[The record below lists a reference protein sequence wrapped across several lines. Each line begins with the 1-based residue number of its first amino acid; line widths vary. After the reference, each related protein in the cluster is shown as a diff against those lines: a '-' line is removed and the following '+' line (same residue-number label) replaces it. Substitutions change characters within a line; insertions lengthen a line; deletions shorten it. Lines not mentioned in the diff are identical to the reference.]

1 VVIAGLAGE
10 QWRLDVF
17 AGHGKIYEMSA
28 AKILGITFE
37 EMMAHAGYHDLT
49 IPEWWKAKQTGQH
62 HPGRQKPGKIAELA
76 LGFGGWITAWRQFG
90 GVGDDDKIKSDILAW
105 RDASPNIVYLW
116 GGQKRNWQPC
126 MFGLEGAAVSAVLQP
141 GQEFPV
147 MRMNGTPTGISYVM
161 SGDVLYCR
169 MPSGTFITY
178 HRPRL
183 EQSTES
189 WRGLSLSFEGWNTN
203 PKSGPLGWV
212 RMNTYSGKLAENV
225 TQKAARDIQMN
236 AIRNCERD
244 GAYPIVMHTYDE
256 LVAEVPKGRGS
267 VEELEAR
274 MTDVPPWAKGWP
286 IKAAGGWRDGRYQK
300 A

>member
-1 VVIAGLAGE
+1 
-10 QWRLDVF
+10 
-17 AGHGKIYEMSA
+17 
-28 AKILGITFE
+28 
-37 EMMAHAGYHDLT
+37 
-49 IPEWWKAKQTGQH
+49 
-62 HPGRQKPGKIAELA
+62 
-76 LGFGGWITAWRQFG
+76 
-90 GVGDDDKIKSDILAW
+90 
-105 RDASPNIVYLW
+105 
-116 GGQKRNWQPC
+116 
-126 MFGLEGAAVSAVLQP
+126 
-141 GQEFPV
+141 
-147 MRMNGTPTGISYVM
+147 
-161 SGDVLYCR
+161 

-183 EQSTES
+183 EQSKKS